1 MHYSAKQDKAA
12 HRLQGPREEA
22 STESSMGQ
30 AIKQSVRELVR
41 WCHNTAQD
49 QHSKANR
56 PMLRFHSIES
66 RANAGARSD
75 SANPSKMHRLSITEV
90 ISRPG
95 KLPSAA
101 LFRFRQG
108 FLWRCRSGEQRRVGG
123 QDKHPVRRE
132 LAVTGIAQ
140 HNFVHPIL
148 RARIPA

>member
-22 STESSMGQ
+22 STESSMEQ

-95 KLPSAA
+95 RIAQRGVVQIPS
-101 LFRFRQG
+101 RFP
-108 FLWRCRSGEQRRVGG
+108 VAV
-123 QDKHPVRRE
+123 PVRR
-132 LAVTGIAQ
+132 AAAGR
-140 HNFVHPIL
+140 
-148 RARIPA
+148 RAGQAPCTPRAGSDRYCTT

>member
-22 STESSMGQ
+22 STESSMEQ

-66 RANAGARSD
+66 RANAGAPSD
-75 SANPSKMHRLSITEV
+75 STNPSKIHRLVDHRSYFA
-90 ISRPG
+90 PG
-95 KLPSAA
+95 KLAQGGVVQIPS
-101 LFRFRQG
+101 RFP
-108 FLWRCRSGEQRRVGG
+108 VA
-123 QDKHPVRRE
+123 QDKHSVCHGGG
-132 LAVTGIAQ
+132 VDQYCTQ
-140 HNFVHPIL
+140 
-148 RARIPA
+148 